1 MMLVLLVLAVGLST
15 LTRSCSARIDI
26 SISDPLDDCGSIVL
40 QVNCSSIPSEYR
52 HITGACNN
60 LNYPSLGAA
69 MTPFRRLIPKR
80 EVRYNCLIIK
90 KKWNNGCQEPITR
103 SEWAALILGLCS
115 GVFTNQSIFR
125 HSLEHFSCE
134 NGSSTS
140 STITLLRSVSSR

>member
-1 MMLVLLVLAVGLST
+1 MFASQMMLVLLVLAVGLST
-15 LTRSCSARIDI
+15 LTSSCSARIDI
-26 SISDPLDDCGSIVL
+26 SNSDPLDDCGSIVL

-90 KKWNNGCQEPITR
+90 KK
-103 SEWAALILGLCS
+103 
-115 GVFTNQSIFR
+115 
-125 HSLEHFSCE
+125 
-134 NGSSTS
+134 
-140 STITLLRSVSSR
+140 